1 MYQFLHLFGC
11 AQVAKLSIGMEN
23 LQAAETCVEEL
34 TRKLGDTEHQY
45 LAQLANVQEEKDV
58 MREQINALTEQ
69 VCRASWSARP
79 HTRVGSA
86 SKKRL
91 L

>member
-1 MYQFLHLFGC
+1 
-11 AQVAKLSIGMEN
+11 MEN
-23 LQAAETCVEEL
+23 LQAAEARVEEL

-69 VCRASWSARP
+69 VCRAPWSASP
-79 HTRVGSA
+79 HIRVGSG

-91 L
+91 LLDCFLNAMQFGHEYNHQ